1 MECQWWNIK
10 EQTWKSSELQNC
22 AISNSQNGLACGGKA
37 YVRGSVSSRD
47 LGSPLKRTYSPT
59 GALCRSEVRHSNS
72 THLCPLICADVSAR
86 PWLQAGYPEPPF
98 CQTGSFFFFLFVIII
113 FSSFPPSHLGGPR
126 ISPEIP
132 RIPRTT
138 CSNPSRVDS
147 VLRPSRVNWL
157 RCTLLRGG
165 NFWMRF

>member
-1 MECQWWNIK
+1 MERQWWNIK

-47 LGSPLKRTYSPT
+47 LGSPLKRTYFPT

-98 CQTGSFFFFLFVIII
+98 CQTGSFFFFFLLLLF
-113 FSSFPPSHLGGPR
+113 FLPFPPATWVVRESAPKYLGSLEPHVL
-126 ISPEIP
+126 IP
-132 RIPRTT
+132 AELTQSFILP
-138 CSNPSRVDS
+138 
-147 VLRPSRVNWL
+147 
-157 RCTLLRGG
+157 G
-165 NFWMRF
+165 